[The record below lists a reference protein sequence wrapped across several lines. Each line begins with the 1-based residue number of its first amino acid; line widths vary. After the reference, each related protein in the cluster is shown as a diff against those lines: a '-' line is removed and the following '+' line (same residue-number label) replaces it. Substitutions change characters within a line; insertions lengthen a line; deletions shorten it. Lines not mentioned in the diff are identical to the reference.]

1 MVAFSTFSSYSV
13 VLTDEWHGGRGLGT
27 RHQTCWHAPS
37 FLHNLLC
44 LQMSGMEGGMLEG
57 GGGGLDNQMGRLT
70 LSSEDL
76 SNKNRENGSPYDN
89 KVCLFFYR
97 LHCCERQ

>member
-1 MVAFSTFSSYSV
+1 
-13 VLTDEWHGGRGLGT
+13 
-27 RHQTCWHAPS
+27 
-37 FLHNLLC
+37 
-44 LQMSGMEGGMLEG
+44 MSGMEGGMLEG

-89 KVCLFFYR
+89 KVGILIFFTFIAVNDNKLPYITGF
-97 LHCCERQ
+97 

>member
-1 MVAFSTFSSYSV
+1 VF
-13 VLTDEWHGGRGLGT
+13 TDERHGGRDAGGRRGRT
-27 RHQTCWHAPS
+27 GHQTCWHSLS
-37 FLHNLLC
+37 FLHILLC

-89 KVCLFFYR
+89 KVCI
-97 LHCCERQ
+97 